1 MLRMSRIREFNTPTY
16 MYVIILVGLINMIA
30 NRSFHGMMFFA
41 GVSFMAVYGEVR
53 SIYIRAKAINDEK
66 AMGMQDD

>member
-1 MLRMSRIREFNTPTY
+1 MLRISRIREFNTPTY

-30 NRSFHGMMFFA
+30 SRSFHGMMFFA
-41 GVSFMAVYGEVR
+41 GVAFMAVYGEVR